1 MLLSLGKLALFGMI
15 GLSVLY
21 LLIGIYARSV
31 QREALERQWD
41 EGDGA
46 GERADFVRE
55 GMDAYRNS
63 LRRRL
68 ILLVF
73 VLPVVAVAVVI
84 WAINFS

>member
-46 GERADFVRE
+46 GERADYVRE